1 VKIGK
6 LGNVMKH
13 ISTFSHFPISTLL
26 FPIFVGSKILTAT
39 AMILKEQLKE
49 LVERR
54 DALRRYL

>member
-1 VKIGK
+1 VNCDFFAFPYFLIFQ
-6 LGNVMKH
+6 LL
-13 ISTFSHFPISTLL
+13 ILTFAEIH
-26 FPIFVGSKILTAT
+26 LTAT

>member
-1 VKIGK
+1 VE
-6 LGNVMKH
+6 
-13 ISTFSHFPISTLL
+13 
-26 FPIFVGSKILTAT
+26 ILTAT

>member
-1 VKIGK
+1 MINFY
-6 LGNVMKH
+6 LC
-13 ISTFSHFPISTLL
+13 STFYLI
-26 FPIFVGSKILTAT
+26 AT

>member
-1 VKIGK
+1 MKYENFKIGEFPHFHILK
-6 LGNVMKH
+6 LL
-13 ISTFSHFPISTLL
+13 ISTFAQHFY
-26 FPIFVGSKILTAT
+26 LTAT